1 MIYVTGATGHIG
13 NNIVR
18 ALVAGGYQTTALVRR
33 RSPAVETAGAPMIV
47 GDIFQADWLSSQLQK
62 DDIFIHSAGV
72 IDLSKQ
78 DRQASEIVNVH
89 GTQTILNVCAA
100 RGVYLLLV
108 SSVDAIEKP
117 KNGGIIRTPDIQTLN
132 GVKSHYSMTK
142 AIAAKEVATA
152 LANQVLQ
159 GAIVYPAAVI
169 GPHDYKPSR
178 VGKEL
183 LAIQRRKIVFHLNG
197 GYCFIDVRD
206 VANAVVRIISTKQT
220 GHFIL
225 GAHNVSIKSFY
236 EAIERVTK
244 RQLIVLP
251 LPVAIAKVGCLFF
264 KSYSSVMID
273 AVLENHDYDLE
284 PMKKGLEIEPIPF
297 ETTLKDTLEWLQSHT
312 K

>member
-1 MIYVTGATGHIG
+1 MIYVSGATGHIG

-18 ALVAGGYQTTALVRR
+18 MLVAGGHETTAVVRR
-33 RSPAVETAGAPMIV
+33 SSTAVESAGAPIIV
-47 GDIFQADWLSSQLQK
+47 GDIFDSDWLSNLMQK
-62 DDIFIHSAGV
+62 DDIFIHSAGI
-72 IDLSKQ
+72 IDLTKK
-78 DRQASEIVNVH
+78 DRQASEIVNVL
-89 GTQTILNVCAA
+89 GTQTILDVCVAK
-100 RGVYLLLV
+100 GVYLLLV

-117 KNGGIIRTPDIQTLN
+117 KKGGLVKTPDIQTLN

-142 AIAAKEVATA
+142 AIAAKQVAIA
-152 LANQVLQ
+152 LANKTIS

-183 LAIQRRKIVFHLNG
+183 LAIQRRKLVFHLNG

-206 VANAVVRIISTKQT
+206 VAKAIVRIVASKQT

-225 GAHNVSIKSFY
+225 GAHQVSIKSFY

-244 RQLIVLP
+244 RRLRVVP
-251 LPVAIAKVGCLFF
+251 VPVALAKVGCLFF

-273 AVLENHDYDLE
+273 AIQENSNYDLE
-284 PMKKGLEIEPIPF
+284 PMRKVLDIEPRPF